1 MIKKVDS
8 IEFIYK
14 GKAEIDEEKNIK
26 VIDYFNRLQQKTN
39 LMHEGE
45 ILIVSDFTKNEDDY
59 IIELKETTFSNYIYS
74 RDKNDGDIRTMF
86 SASYIITKDNYLV
99 CVLNNYYENDLKF
112 ETLNLIGGMSDA
124 NDIIDG
130 KYSSEKNLKREIKEE
145 LGFDIDNDNWNIQL
159 KYLKYPSEKE
169 NPVGYPIGTIY
180 EINAS
185 YTKEQIEKMF
195 KKELH
200 DNEVKEL
207 VFFSKNNY
215 KRIYEFEHKKQYM
228 NELFE
233 MIFN

>member
-1 MIKKVDS
+1 MIKKVNS
-8 IEFIYK
+8 VEFIFK
-14 GKAEIDEEKNIK
+14 GKAEIDEIKNIK
-26 VIDYFNRLQQKTN
+26 AIEYFKELQQKTN

-169 NPVGYPIGTIY
+169 NPICYAIGTIY
-180 EINAS
+180 EIKTS

-195 KKELH
+195 EKAEHDIEIKKF
-200 DNEVKEL
+200 
-207 VFFSKNNY
+207 VFFSKEDY
-215 KRIYEFEHKKQYM
+215 KKIYELAHKKQYLP
-228 NELFE
+228 ELFE
-233 MIFN
+233 LIFN

>member
-1 MIKKVDS
+1 MIKKVNS
-8 IEFIYK
+8 VEFIFK
-14 GKAEIDEEKNIK
+14 GKAEIDEIKNIK
-26 VIDYFNRLQQKTN
+26 AIEYFKELQQKTN

-169 NPVGYPIGTIY
+169 NPVGYPIGTLY
-180 EINAS
+180 EIKTS

-195 KKELH
+195 KKASH

-215 KRIYEFEHKKQYM
+215 KKIYEFEHKKQYM